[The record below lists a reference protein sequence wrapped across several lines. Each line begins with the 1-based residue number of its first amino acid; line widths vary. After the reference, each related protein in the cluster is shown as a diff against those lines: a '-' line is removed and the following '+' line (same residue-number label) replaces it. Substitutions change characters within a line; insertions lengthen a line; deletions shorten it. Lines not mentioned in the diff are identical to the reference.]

1 MLSMIWDM
9 LYSAHLYD
17 KYGKSYFF
25 CSVSFHSLI
34 AWCFHG
40 YDKYCQI
47 EYFKLLK
54 IACQIFSLLKILV
67 YQKKYVLPILFSSGQ
82 DQGFMDKML
91 YSIMSCKKSLILS
104 SDWKLKV
111 VSSTRLSSGKKLAI
125 FFKSNRV
132 SIEFCC

>member
-9 LYSAHLYD
+9 LYSGHLCY

-34 AWCFHG
+34 VWCFHD

-47 EYFKLLK
+47 KYFNLLK